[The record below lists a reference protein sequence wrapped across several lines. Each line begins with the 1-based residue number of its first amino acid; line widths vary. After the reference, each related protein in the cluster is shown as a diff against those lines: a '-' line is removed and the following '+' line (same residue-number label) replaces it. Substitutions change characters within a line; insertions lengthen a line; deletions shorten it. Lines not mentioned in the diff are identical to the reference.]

1 MREFATAKG
10 ILFPLLA
17 DQGSL
22 VITELGL
29 LDRDLA
35 QHHAAFGVPTAD
47 HQLGVAYPAVFVLD
61 ESGQVVGKRIR
72 ENYRAREGARKLLAE
87 ALNLV
92 LPVAGLQL
100 SAAASHVTIT
110 AVADSTEYVRWQETR
125 LHINLDVE
133 AGWHIYGR
141 PIPDGYTPLTVDVE
155 AVPEV
160 KVGAA
165 EYPQTHP
172 FRVEGLEEQF
182 HVHEGTVEVRVP
194 IAFNVPP
201 GHGGIDLKIAVRY
214 QACSDA
220 ECEPPAG
227 QTLDLRLEE
236 AAPE

>member
-1 MREFATAKG
+1 M
-10 ILFPLLA
+10 
-17 DQGSL
+17 
-22 VITELGL
+22 ITELGL

-92 LPVAGLQL
+92 LGGAGLCR
-100 SAAASHVTIT
+100 AAWGGRGAITAGAGSTGGVRGQATRLLSHV
-110 AVADSTEYVRWQETR
+110 E
-125 LHINLDVE
+125 VE

-227 QTLDLRLEE
+227 QTLDLRLDE
-236 AAPE
+236 AAPA